1 MILFICLQN
10 SGQKIRMCVGCCGEG
25 WRGVLEMVPSLL
37 LVFFKKINFMCMNVC
52 LVACTPYV
60 NLIPTKGVRGPGS
73 VITDGFESLC
83 GRWQLSPGPLG
94 Q

>member
-1 MILFICLQN
+1 
-10 SGQKIRMCVGCCGEG
+10 
-25 WRGVLEMVPSLL
+25 
-37 LVFFKKINFMCMNVC
+37 MCMNVC

-60 NLIPTKGVRGPGS
+60 DLIPMKGVRGPGS